1 MMVKRGRA
9 ILRQKNLKLNKENN
23 WPSRSAV
30 LAVIHDG
37 DRFRLIDLH
46 K

>member
-37 DRFRLIDLH
+37 NRFSLVDLH